1 MQVLGETYVFQ
12 YRYDGKRV
20 VIGFEIGI
28 VGQDLFPRRTGG
40 LVTSPRPSSRYAVAA
55 TP

>member
-1 MQVLGETYVFQ
+1 VIVLTGGEFEYCRDVF
-12 YRYDGKRV
+12 
-20 VIGFEIGI
+20 GFEIGI